1 MKSGMTSLD
10 ILAIV
15 SELNST
21 LISARVDNVYQVEGS
36 LLVFRIHAHP
46 ETRDL
51 VFDPQ
56 RRLNLTRYKYPVPE
70 RPTPTA
76 MNLRRY
82 LAGAKILRFE
92 QLDLDRI
99 AVMVLDRGGEQYS
112 AYFEIFGDGNL
123 LITDK
128 GGVIRFALHQREMKD
143 RVLRVGAPYKPPPK
157 RGLDVALDPIPIGE
171 LKASKHP
178 VSRAL
183 TRVFNL
189 PPELVEEGLARSG
202 IPSDRPSEGI
212 TNAEVA
218 AFRASVLSV
227 LEEIRSG
234 RLNPTIID
242 QGGRPS
248 TVVPVDFVSVA
259 GDRRH
264 FGTFNEAVDVY
275 FGGLVLEQAGDRR
288 KARVEEE
295 IRGLEAIRSRQ
306 LEHITELE
314 KRRAESLEKGKL
326 IMASLHAVQSLI
338 ERVLRERRS
347 GKGWDSI
354 RSLDSN
360 IREIDGAGGTLV
372 YSLGGKE
379 LVIDFKLSAA
389 ENAERYF
396 SESKEA
402 SRKLEGLRNALEESE
417 RKIEEAKKGLLA
429 IPKPTVLRAMSKEW
443 YEKFRWMYSSD
454 GFLVIGGKDASQN
467 EVLVRKHL
475 EPMDVFAHAD
485 LPGGSVVVVKSGGKE
500 IPDRTKIEAVAFAV
514 AYSRAWKAGV
524 GVADGYWVYPDQ
536 VTKAP
541 PSGEYLGKGAFMI
554 YGERNYVRN
563 IPLEVQ
569 IGIILSNDEYKVISG
584 IGDFV
589 RSRTDLWVSLRPGE
603 LEGKRLVLAIKD
615 RLGRQ
620 AGRDS
625 KEKVAAVPES
635 DILNMLPPGGCTLI

>member
-1 MKSGMTSLD
+1 MTSLD

-36 LLVFRIHAHP
+36 MLVFRIHAHP
-46 ETRDL
+46 ASRDL

-56 RRLNLTRYKYPVPE
+56 RRLNLTHFKYPVPE

-76 MNLRRY
+76 VNLRRY
-82 LAGAKILRFE
+82 LAGAKVLRFE
-92 QLDLDRI
+92 QLDFDRI
-99 AVMVLDRGGEQYS
+99 AIMVLDRGGDQYS

-128 GGVIRFALHQREMKD
+128 DGVIRFALHQREMKD
-143 RVLRVGAPYKPPPK
+143 RVLRVGVPYKPPPR
-157 RGLDVALDPIPIGE
+157 RGLDVALDQIPFGD

-183 TRVFNL
+183 TRVLNL
-189 PPELVEEGLARSG
+189 PSELVEEGLARSG
-202 IPSDRPSEGI
+202 VPPDRPSDAVTE
-212 TNAEVA
+212 AEIA
-218 AFRASVLSV
+218 AFRSSVLSV
-227 LEEIRSG
+227 LEEVRSG
-234 RLNPTIID
+234 RLKPTIID
-242 QGGRPS
+242 QGGKPY
-248 TVVPVDFVSVA
+248 TVVPVDFVSIA

-264 FGTFNEAVDVY
+264 FSTFNEAADVY
-275 FGGLVLEQAGDRR
+275 FGGIVLEQAGDRR

-295 IRGLEAIRSRQ
+295 IKGLEAIRSRQ
-306 LEHITELE
+306 LEHIAELE

-326 IMASLHAVQSLI
+326 IMANLPAFQSLVN
-338 ERVLRERRS
+338 RVLRERRS
-347 GKGWDSI
+347 GTDWGSI

-360 IREIDGAGGTLV
+360 IREVDGAAGTLV
-372 YSLGGKE
+372 YSIGGKE

-402 SRKLEGLRNALEESE
+402 SRKLEGLRKALEESE

-429 IPKPTVLRAMSKEW
+429 IPKPTFLRAMSKEW

-454 GFLVIGGKDASQN
+454 GFLIIGGKDASQN
-467 EVLVRKHL
+467 EILVKKHL
-475 EPMDVFAHAD
+475 EPTDIFAHAD

-500 IPDRTKIEAVAFAV
+500 IPDRTKAEAAAFAV
-514 AYSRAWKAGV
+514 AFSRAWKAGI
-524 GVADGYWVYPDQ
+524 GVADGYWVRPDQ

-563 IPLEVQ
+563 IPLEIQ
-569 IGIILSNDEYKVISG
+569 IGIILSDGEYKVIAG
-584 IGDFV
+584 VGEFV
-589 RSRTDLWVSLRPGE
+589 RSRASLWVSLRPGE
-603 LEGKRLVLAIKD
+603 LEGKRLALAIKD

-620 AGRDS
+620 AGLDL
-625 KEKVAAVPES
+625 KEKVAAIPES
-635 DILNMLPPGGCTLI
+635 DILNVIPPGGCALI

>member
-1 MKSGMTSLD
+1 M
-10 ILAIV
+10 
-15 SELNST
+15 
-21 LISARVDNVYQVEGS
+21 
-36 LLVFRIHAHP
+36 
-46 ETRDL
+46 
-51 VFDPQ
+51 
-56 RRLNLTRYKYPVPE
+56 
-70 RPTPTA
+70 
-76 MNLRRY
+76 
-82 LAGAKILRFE
+82 
-92 QLDLDRI
+92 
-99 AVMVLDRGGEQYS
+99 
-112 AYFEIFGDGNL
+112 
-123 LITDK
+123 
-128 GGVIRFALHQREMKD
+128 
-143 RVLRVGAPYKPPPK
+143 
-157 RGLDVALDPIPIGE
+157 
-171 LKASKHP
+171 
-178 VSRAL
+178 
-183 TRVFNL
+183 
-189 PPELVEEGLARSG
+189 
-202 IPSDRPSEGI
+202 
-212 TNAEVA
+212 
-218 AFRASVLSV
+218 
-227 LEEIRSG
+227 
-234 RLNPTIID
+234 
-242 QGGRPS
+242 
-248 TVVPVDFVSVA
+248 
-259 GDRRH
+259 
-264 FGTFNEAVDVY
+264 
-275 FGGLVLEQAGDRR
+275 
-288 KARVEEE
+288 
-295 IRGLEAIRSRQ
+295 
-306 LEHITELE
+306 
-314 KRRAESLEKGKL
+314 EKGKL

-635 DILNMLPPGGCTLI
+635 DILNMLPPGGCILI